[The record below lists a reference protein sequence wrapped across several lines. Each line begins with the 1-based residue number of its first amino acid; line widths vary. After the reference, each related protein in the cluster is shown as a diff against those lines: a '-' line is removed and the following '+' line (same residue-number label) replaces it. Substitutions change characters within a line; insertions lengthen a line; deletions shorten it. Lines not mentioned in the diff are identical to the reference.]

1 MKKIICAILSVA
13 LMSTAVLGL
22 SACSGKAEVNEEN
35 ILYAVEQADAA
46 LKDFDTENLN
56 KFVDSSTL
64 GVIIPFAEKK
74 EAFRTLGK
82 AMFKNL
88 KMEVKSVDVEN
99 KTVTLEVINKDLALD
114 AADFAYN
121 LKYNYSTTQLLG
133 MLDNDD
139 FINKNLNPLI
149 EKIDAAKMQSEST
162 EITLKIKE
170 GKKNLVLVFDD
181 KSEDAVSGGALS
193 AIKSAFGV

>member
-1 MKKIICAILSVA
+1 MLGQSGSQRRKYPLRRRAGGR
-13 LMSTAVLGL
+13 STEG
-22 SACSGKAEVNEEN
+22 
-35 ILYAVEQADAA
+35 
-46 LKDFDTENLN
+46 FDTENLN

-121 LKYNYSTTQLLG
+121 LKYSYSTTQLLG

-149 EKIDAAKMQSEST
+149 EKIDAAKMQSKST